1 MKLKFLLIF
10 TINILFN
17 NKLNYSINKLINFSL
32 FMLNNSISNDD
43 IFYKK
48 YNITSE
54 LPRRFK
60 YIHPLDMYPQIK
72 KNEHLYKYS
81 KTSLAAD
88 CYKEISE
95 YSLVIGL
102 MNQYMHYLNFHIR
115 VGCGIVDSYH
125 DGTNCGD
132 ALYLVD
138 LLSNKSSLLTNKRNK
153 RLKECLKLE
162 FDVISLNYIYFKDG
176 KYIGRNVKKLK
187 DFEKILIEESF
198 LRKLIFEHEK
208 LLTIRLISY
217 ELYCISE
224 LKDSKKS
231 SIDCE
236 RIKSECNILTD
247 VLESISRKYF
257 KKRLDT
263 NKLDDL
269 IFIS

>member
-17 NKLNYSINKLINFSL
+17 NKLNYSINKFINCSL

-162 FDVISLNYIYFKDG
+162 FDKC
-176 KYIGRNVKKLK
+176 KKIER
-187 DFEKILIEESF
+187 FEKILIEESF

-236 RIKSECNILTD
+236 RIESESNILTD